1 MNRKKANVKT
11 AALKA
16 ELKALL
22 AQPLIARGVSTRY
35 ITSGST
41 PIVDDIIQNQRQD
54 RFALIHHTWLT
65 VFIQITQPCSAP
77 ARLRPGVRCWRPVRA
92 SPKLLK

>member
-11 AALKA
+11 AAFKA

-41 PIVDDIIQNQRQD
+41 PIVDDIIQNQRQN
-54 RFALIHHTWLT
+54 RFVLVHHTRLT
-65 VFIQITQPCSAP
+65 VFLQITRPC
-77 ARLRPGVRCWRPVRA
+77 
-92 SPKLLK
+92 